1 MTAARLLG
9 LICAVI
15 AIQVVIAVIWAI
27 WQRRRAASDLD
38 GSRVEGRAA
47 VAVPTAWPGWR
58 PFRISTRDFEDESRT
73 QCSLVLEPVD
83 GLPLLP
89 FRPGQFLTFSIPNPA
104 AGEAPLLRCYS
115 LSDRPRPDHYRI
127 TVKRSPAPATRPDVP
142 PGIGSTW
149 FHDSTRIDDIVQ
161 VRAPAGQFVI
171 DENSDVPAVFIAG
184 GIGITPMLSMI
195 LWCID
200 AQPGRALH
208 LYYGLRDTAEYAFR
222 ATLEALALHHPNFHL
237 TTVFSG
243 PWPMTPADAQSSP
256 PAFIDVDLL
265 RRTLPAGRHR
275 FHICGPAAMMEALV
289 PALTDW
295 GVSAADIHF
304 EAFGP
309 ASVRS
314 PLAAPLRRI
323 AAPLP
328 IRFRASGRTIDW
340 TGDDANLLD
349 LAERS
354 GIFIEAGCRAGS
366 CGSCETRLLSGT
378 VDYPKT
384 PDFAVSTG
392 HCLLCVATPA
402 TALELDA

>member
-1 MTAARLLG
+1 M
-9 LICAVI
+9 
-15 AIQVVIAVIWAI
+15 
-27 WQRRRAASDLD
+27 
-38 GSRVEGRAA
+38 
-47 VAVPTAWPGWR
+47 
-58 PFRISTRDFEDESRT
+58 RDFEDESRT
-73 QCSLVLEPVD
+73 QCSFVLEPVD
-83 GLPLLP
+83 GLALAK
-89 FRPGQFLTFSIPNPA
+89 FRPGQFLTFSIPNNV

-115 LSDRPRPDHYRI
+115 LSNRPSPDTYRI
-127 TVKRSPAPATRPDVP
+127 TVKRSLTPPDRPDVP
-142 PGIGSTW
+142 PGIGSAW
-149 FHDSTRIDDIVQ
+149 FHDSVDIGDIVQ

-171 DENSDVPAVFIAG
+171 DEGSDVPAVFIAG

-195 LWCID
+195 LWCLD
-200 AQPGRALH
+200 TQPGRALH
-208 LYYGLRDTAEYAFR
+208 LYYGLRNTAEYAFR
-222 ATLEALALHHPNFHL
+222 AVLEDRALRHPNFHL

-243 PWPMTPADAQSSP
+243 PWPATPAAGPTPP

-289 PALTDW
+289 PALGDW
-295 GVSAADIHF
+295 GVPASDIHF

-314 PLAAPLRRI
+314 PLAAPLQRL
-323 AAPLP
+323 AAPVS

-354 GIFIEAGCRAGS
+354 GIVIEAGCRAGS
-366 CGSCETRLLSGT
+366 CGSCETRLLSGA

-384 PDFAVSTG
+384 PDFAVSAG

-402 TALELDA
+402 TAIELDA